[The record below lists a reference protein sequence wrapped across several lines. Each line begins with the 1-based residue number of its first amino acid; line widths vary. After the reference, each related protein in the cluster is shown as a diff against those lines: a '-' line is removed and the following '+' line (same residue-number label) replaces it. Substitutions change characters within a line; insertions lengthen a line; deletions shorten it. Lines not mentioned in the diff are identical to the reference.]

1 MKQNPNPNPLKHGNS
16 KKNDNLHHLYEIVDK
31 EIEDTYKYG
40 ISGEPLLKDGS
51 SSRANRQVTLFNK
64 VAGWLRFFARILLKD
79 IEGREKA
86 LEIEKEYIEEYKR
99 KNDGKPPR
107 GNE

>member
-1 MKQNPNPNPLKHGNS
+1 MVTLSITLILTKH
-16 KKNDNLHHLYEIVDK
+16 
-31 EIEDTYKYG
+31 YKYG
-40 ISGEPLLKDGS
+40 ISGEPLMKDGS
-51 SSRANRQVTLFNK
+51 SKRANRQVTLFNK

-86 LEIEKEYIEEYKR
+86 LEIEKGYVEAYKE
-99 KNDGKPPR
+99 KNGGKPPR